1 MEAGYSGTARE
12 LSRRTG
18 LDVKRQNIDEWNKR
32 RVRNAAGQ
40 PFPEPVFE
48 DTDAAPRRPRLMFDV
63 RAVEAWAR
71 GGIPGPGGYGF
82 RYPVR
87 E

>member
-18 LDVKRQNIDEWNKR
+18 LDIKRQNIEEWNRR
-32 RVRNAAGQ
+32 RVRNRAGR
-40 PFPEPVFE
+40 PFPEPVRE
-48 DTDAAPRRPRLMFDV
+48 DPDPRPRRPRLYFDV
-63 RAVEAWAR
+63 AEVEEWAR

-82 RYPVR
+82 RFPVR
-87 E
+87 